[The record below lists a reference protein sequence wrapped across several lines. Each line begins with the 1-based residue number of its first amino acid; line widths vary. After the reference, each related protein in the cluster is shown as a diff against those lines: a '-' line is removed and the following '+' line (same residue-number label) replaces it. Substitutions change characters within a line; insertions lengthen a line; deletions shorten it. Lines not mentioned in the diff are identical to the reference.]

1 MKLFRYLSLLPLL
14 SGLISATPE
23 EEAAK
28 KLRAGDAVGVLT
40 VLSGTQ
46 GPESDFWKGRAL
58 VELHRMKEAA
68 VFLSKV
74 PENHELYPYAAKALL
89 YCAWQS
95 PEVQFSSVVPTLAA
109 SQNPE
114 IAKIAAAA
122 LAEYWLQQ
130 PESQDNTALELL
142 RGMAEKSPEFLPVLQ
157 LLEVENLRQKGN
169 YEEAIRL
176 CRAIEENRDF
186 TPEIRRRVR
195 LALAEV
201 YYAQEAA
208 GFPGKQ
214 NQKGEGFLSG
224 ITSSEEEVDEQE
236 TPAAEGTGEETLL
249 HFISTNPESP
259 LLPEAFRRLA
269 SHKAFTTG
277 KYARERLK
285 EWIEDEEK
293 PQRAALSLLILQYLI
308 NQDNPESIA
317 PDNTCANTALTLF
330 PREKTTQLILLE
342 HVRYLL
348 EYGNLQE
355 ASKYLAHVTQDSPY
369 RTFYAATILAESDA
383 LQAGQMFRDCARNAP
398 ENLRPAAFANS
409 LICALRSGNH
419 QLEKELLEYAY
430 YGDDAK
436 AEVYAA
442 LFLYH
447 MGRDTATARSALQK
461 LQTIPYHESDFMVD
475 FLLDKAWFNLDD
487 SPLMVEQELTHAN
500 TKLFLPKQLLRY
512 YMMREAAMRKASPVD
527 RKSETEDRI
536 CEMMTQAIETTPN
549 RHLNHKLR
557 FHLAHLFSKRSQH
570 ADAYHQL
577 IELNRL
583 AGDSPMAA
591 QSLFHAAHEKE
602 LIGTADSLA
611 KAAEIYSLCAEKYP
625 ELKIPASIQQASVL
639 IRIGK
644 GDEAESSLKHILN
657 KEESLTPEHRTL
669 ILMTLSN
676 KYALEGTTEGLKKA
690 LQVGEQNISDS
701 SLSKKWRSLALL
713 HHAAICSRSGE
724 FLTAYRDYSAV
735 LELKPA
741 ERDGATDREW
751 AIFHQA
757 AIGAVA
763 SLLELEQ
770 YKDAADL
777 ADRISD
783 HKTASGR
790 TRKLKRY
797 AEWATYIRRTNFLRN
812 E

>member
-1 MKLFRYLSLLPLL
+1 MKLFHYLSLLPLL
-14 SGLISATPE
+14 SGIISAAPE
-23 EEAAK
+23 EEAAQ
-28 KLRAGDAVGVLT
+28 KLRAGDPVGVLT
-40 VLSGTQ
+40 VLSGRE

-58 VELHRMKEAA
+58 VELQRMKEAA
-68 VFLSKV
+68 AFLSKV

-95 PEVQFSSVVPTLAA
+95 PEVEFSSVVPTLAA

-142 RGMAEKSPEFLPVLQ
+142 RSLAEKSPEFLPVLQ

-169 YEEAIRL
+169 YDEAIRL
-176 CRAIEENRDF
+176 CRSIEENRDF
-186 TPEIRRRVR
+186 SPEIRRRVR

-208 GFPGKQ
+208 GFPGTPTAER
-214 NQKGEGFLSG
+214 NGFLSG
-224 ITSSEEEVDEQE
+224 ITASEEDPDEQE
-236 TPAAEGTGEETLL
+236 NPPAEGKGEETLL
-249 HFISTNPESP
+249 HFISTNPDSP

-269 SHKAFTTG
+269 AHKAFTTG
-277 KYARERLK
+277 KYARERLR

-308 NQDNPESIA
+308 NQDNPENIA
-317 PDNTCANTALTLF
+317 PDNTCTNTALTLF
-330 PREKTTQLILLE
+330 PREKATQLILLE

-369 RTFYAATILAESDA
+369 RTFFAATILAESDA
-383 LQAGQMFRDCARNAP
+383 WQAGLMFRDCARHAP
-398 ENLRPAAFANS
+398 ESLRPSAFANS

-419 QLEKELLEYAY
+419 ALEKELMEYAY
-430 YGDDAK
+430 YSEEAE

-447 MGRDTATARSALQK
+447 MGKDTAAARHALQK
-461 LQTIPYHESDFMVD
+461 LQAIPSRESGFMVD
-475 FLLDKAWFNLDD
+475 FLLDKAWFNLED

-500 TKLFLPKQLLRY
+500 TQLFLPEQLLRY
-512 YMMREAAMRKASPVD
+512 YMMREVAMRKASPVD
-527 RKSETEDRI
+527 RKAETEDRI
-536 CEMMTQAIETTPN
+536 CEMMRQAIENTHN
-549 RHLNHKLR
+549 RRLNHKLR
-557 FHLAHLFSKRSQH
+557 FHLAHLFSRRSLH

-577 IELNRL
+577 MELNRL
-583 AGDSPMAA
+583 AGDSNMAA
-591 QSLFHAAHEKE
+591 QSLFHAAYEKE

-611 KAAEIYSLCAEKYP
+611 KAAEIYSLCAEKHP

-639 IRIGK
+639 IRIGR
-644 GDEAESSLKHILN
+644 GDEAESLLKHILS
-657 KEESLTPEHRTL
+657 KEETLTPEYRTL
-669 ILMTLSN
+669 IHITLSN
-676 KYALEGTTEGLKKA
+676 KYALEGTPEGLQKA
-690 LQVGEQNISDS
+690 LQIGAQNTGDS
-701 SLSKKWRSLALL
+701 TLPKRWRCLALL

-724 FLTAYRDYSAV
+724 FRKAYNDYTAV

-741 ERDGATDREW
+741 DQDGASDKQW

-770 YKDAADL
+770 YKEAADL

-783 HKTASGR
+783 HKTTSGR

-797 AEWATYIRRTNFLRN
+797 AEWATYIRRNNFLRN